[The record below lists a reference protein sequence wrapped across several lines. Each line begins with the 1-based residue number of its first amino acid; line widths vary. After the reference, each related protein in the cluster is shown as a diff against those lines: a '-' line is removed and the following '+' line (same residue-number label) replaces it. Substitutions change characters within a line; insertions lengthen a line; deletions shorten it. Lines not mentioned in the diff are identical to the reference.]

1 MIIKELSATI
11 ENRAGYVW
19 KVFQALADSD
29 VNILSYSIA
38 DKSEQVGSLRLI
50 VDNITRAEAALTAV
64 GVATHTN
71 EVYSLAIPNVT
82 GSMAD
87 VLKRLAEH
95 EVSIHYMYAFQYEG
109 ISQAIIRAN
118 DMTLLARVLTD
129 YELETKL

>member
-19 KVFQALADSD
+19 RVFQALADKD

-50 VDNITRAEAALTAV
+50 VDNITRAEAALSAI

-82 GSMAD
+82 GSMAE
-87 VLKRLAEH
+87 VLHRLEEH
-95 EVSIHYMYAFQYEG
+95 EVSILYMYAFQYEG
-109 ISQAIIRAN
+109 ISQAVIRAN
-118 DMTLLARVLTD
+118 DMALLTRVLTE

>member
-11 ENRAGYVW
+11 ENKAGFVG
-19 KVFQALADSD
+19 KVFKTLADSD
-29 VNILSYSIA
+29 VNILAYSIA
-38 DKSEQVGSLRLI
+38 DKTEQMGSLRLI
-50 VDNITRAEAALTAV
+50 VDNITRAEAALRQV
-64 GVATHTN
+64 GMATHTN
-71 EVYSLAIPNVT
+71 DVYALAIPNVT

-87 VLKRLAEH
+87 VLGRLAEH

-118 DMTLLARVLTD
+118 DMDLLRKVLTD